1 MMSIEPAA
9 GIGGVAC
16 RRRRA
21 RWARRL
27 RRKSICSVRIGPG
40 AKGNCFRQYCI
51 LNPARMSVCAG
62 SPGHQDFAAAQQAEK
77 VLRTA

>member
-51 LNPARMSVCAG
+51 L
-62 SPGHQDFAAAQQAEK
+62 
-77 VLRTA
+77 